1 MILDGK
7 KALYKLGH
15 WSLKMFFE
23 FCKLTCIIPFESW
36 FFRYKC
42 KVFLLPFKKIGT
54 LRVASYQ
61 NAIQGL
67 GLKVELLLYFDI
79 SKVELGRYEIVKEQC
94 TWNKSGTKHERE
106 NIAAS

>member
-1 MILDGK
+1 MINLINQ
-7 KALYKLGH
+7 APTI
-15 WSLKMFFE
+15 SSA
-23 FCKLTCIIPFESW
+23 ESTESKYTKDTLQSIL
-36 FFRYKC
+36 FSQT
-42 KVFLLPFKKIGT
+42 VFGT
-54 LRVASYQ
+54 FRVASYQ

>member
-1 MILDGK
+1 M
-7 KALYKLGH
+7 
-15 WSLKMFFE
+15 
-23 FCKLTCIIPFESW
+23 
-36 FFRYKC
+36 
-42 KVFLLPFKKIGT
+42 
-54 LRVASYQ
+54 ASYQ